1 MKRSYSLILFFL
13 FLIWFLGIFIE
24 WFIKIDQ
31 HFVFALPYLQ
41 KTYSLVCHQEKNK
54 LLLFDGIETLTCAR
68 CTGIYLGLLVSSLL
82 VLFRLPKWKLHINI
96 LLIAAAPMIAD
107 VLLTSLNIY
116 AYSKLIAFFTGL
128 LLGSFGFFYLYAG
141 LNNLI
146 LELKK

>member
-54 LLLFDGIETLTCAR
+54 LLLFGGIETLTCAR
-68 CTGIYLGLLVSSLL
+68 CTGIYLGLLLSSLL
-82 VLFRLPKWKLHINI
+82 VLFRLPKWKLSINI

-141 LNNLI
+141 LSNLI

>member
-54 LLLFDGIETLTCAR
+54 LLLFGGIETLTCAR

-82 VLFRLPKWKLHINI
+82 VLFRLPKWKLNINI

-141 LNNLI
+141 FNNLI
-146 LELKK
+146 LELKR